1 MAQAALDQ
9 EEVFSAIV
17 LPEEKQISASFKG
30 LISLIT
36 VRKIGSD
43 VFVIIQD
50 KGGLRHLIEANVFKS
65 LHGFYESILLL
76 IAVAEAL

>member
-17 LPEEKQISASFKG
+17 FPEEKQISASFTG
-30 LISLIT
+30 ISRVT
-36 VRKIGSD
+36 VKKIRAD
-43 VFVIIQD
+43 VFIIIQD
-50 KGGLRHLIEANVFKS
+50 DEGMHHIINANLLKS

-76 IAVAEAL
+76 IAVAEGL